1 MALVGAANAPKKQK
15 VPLAPAC
22 EMRFGVSVL
31 KTVFVIQFP
40 VVVMDTAFA
49 RTRIGKISAG

>member
-1 MALVGAANAPKKQK
+1 MS
-15 VPLAPAC
+15 
-22 EMRFGVSVL
+22 FGVSVL
-31 KTVFVIQFP
+31 KIVFVIQFP